1 MFGFFFP
8 KKDVSLCKLLLKHRK
23 FVCRLVIATQLK
35 ISSPLLLTTV
45 KTPIGSQLD
54 NCVNMI
60 EMPWNKATKIV
71 AMKLILTMRII
82 AITES
87 EYVVYVGSIWLTLLP

>member
-1 MFGFFFP
+1 MANHCLNIAVKLCFQNYRACSEMFGGFFP

-45 KTPIGSQLD
+45 KTPTGTQLD

-60 EMPWNKATKIV
+60 EMP
-71 AMKLILTMRII
+71 
-82 AITES
+82 
-87 EYVVYVGSIWLTLLP
+87 